1 MQPEQ
6 TLLSPVSTKHII
18 DRVRIVRIY
27 TWNRKPPLSPS
38 LPIYTSHTCGLVCV
52 CCFFF
57 ALRRVST
64 SRRRRRFSLP
74 DGFLCMP
81 LTPIGD
87 GQEKGSPTPNRKKK
101 ENGRGHPAARI
112 SIFVASI
119 ISFIPSLFLS
129 VCLERHIRSKWNSNK
144 L

>member
-1 MQPEQ
+1 MKQE
-6 TLLSPVSTKHII
+6 T
-18 DRVRIVRIY
+18 
-27 TWNRKPPLSPS
+27 PPFSFPPYIHFTHLW
-38 LPIYTSHTCGLVCV
+38 TRVCV

-87 GQEKGSPTPNRKKK
+87 GQEKGSPTPNRKEKRK
-101 ENGRGHPAARI
+101 TAED
-112 SIFVASI
+112 
-119 ISFIPSLFLS
+119 IPRPEFQYLS
-129 VCLERHIRSKWNSNK
+129 HL
-144 L
+144 